1 MENIYQQV
9 VQAVENG
16 AKFSVDFRSRSLRL
30 NGRSVIRE
38 GNYEGSL
45 GVEPCTEKE
54 FLSQI
59 EERYLRYKHSVPSER
74 SASRSRNYF
83 LALPEKDLDDED
95 MLYGERRD
103 KAQIELELYIL
114 CKLLNGFRWNA
125 ETMGKWFWQST
136 RDKDLVLLR
145 QWIDIENN

>member
-1 MENIYQQV
+1 MDNIYQQV
-9 VQAVENG
+9 VQAVEGG
-16 AKFSVDFRSRSLRL
+16 AKFRVNFRSRSLRL
-30 NGRSVIRE
+30 NGRYVIRE
-38 GNYEGSL
+38 GNYEGNL

-59 EERYLRYKHSVPSER
+59 EELYLRYKHSVPSER
-74 SASRSRNYF
+74 STSRSRNYF
-83 LALPEKDLDDED
+83 PALPEKKLDDED

-114 CKLLNGFRWNA
+114 CQLLNGFQWNT
-125 ETMGKWFWQST
+125 ETLGKWFWQST

>member
-45 GVEPCTEKE
+45 GVEPCTV
-54 FLSQI
+54 
-59 EERYLRYKHSVPSER
+59 ERVPVSNRGAVSSVQAFR
-74 SASRSRNYF
+74 
-83 LALPEKDLDDED
+83 AL
-95 MLYGERRD
+95 G
-103 KAQIELELYIL
+103 
-114 CKLLNGFRWNA
+114 
-125 ETMGKWFWQST
+125 T
-136 RDKDLVLLR
+136 
-145 QWIDIENN
+145 

>member
-59 EERYLRYKHSVPSER
+59 EERYL
-74 SASRSRNYF
+74 
-83 LALPEKDLDDED
+83 ALPEKDLDDED

-114 CKLLNGFRWNA
+114 CQLLNGFRWNA

>member
-83 LALPEKDLDDED
+83 LALPERTWTTRTCFTENAGTRHRSSWNCTFSASCSTGSGGTLKPWAN
-95 MLYGERRD
+95 GSG
-103 KAQIELELYIL
+103 KAP
-114 CKLLNGFRWNA
+114 G
-125 ETMGKWFWQST
+125 T
-136 RDKDLVLLR
+136 RTWCCFDSG
-145 QWIDIENN
+145 